1 MAYKK
6 TMKVTSKLV
15 NTRKKVTKK
24 RKLTKKRKR
33 VSKPKSRKSNKL
45 IRKVRSSS
53 YKNKKKRRSFKKHK
67 GGSDPEPPFNSDIA
81 AIPLLID
88 DDGSLTES
96 QVDNLEFELADHSW
110 ASTTPDQSMVSSF
123 DEGNTT
129 REDYSDDEEEE
140 DDPLNIAFHE
150 DDN

>member
-1 MAYKK
+1 
-6 TMKVTSKLV
+6 MKVTSKLV

-45 IRKVRSSS
+45 IRKARSSS

-67 GGSDPEPPFNSDIA
+67 GGSDPDPFTSNIE

-88 DDGSLTES
+88 DDGSLTGS
-96 QVDNLEFELADHSW
+96 QVDDLEFELADDSW
-110 ASTTPDQSMVSSF
+110 AATTPDQSTETSF